1 MKYIKEFNNDAKF
14 IQEFSLKNMGR
25 KAVKFG
31 LFFNISCDKEN
42 ESANA
47 YLYAIAKSSK
57 ELDKLEGKDK
67 LEISDKIKEVIEL
80 KGLEV
85 SWQPNHPGAGYWFKI
100 LPHSLHELIGLKNI
114 EINV

>member
-14 IQEFSLKNMGR
+14 IKEFSLKNMG
-25 KAVKFG
+25 KKEVKFG
-31 LFFNISCDKEN
+31 MFFNISCED

-47 YLYAIAKSSK
+47 YLYAIAKSSE
-57 ELDKLEGKDK
+57 ELDKLEGKDE
-67 LEISDKIKEVIEL
+67 LEISNKIKEVIEL

-85 SWQPNHPGAGYWFKI
+85 SWQSNHPGAGYWFKI